1 VAIVGRQRGVFWKS
15 PWQRREL
22 LTGLAFASPWIV
34 GFLAFIA
41 YPAAASLYYS
51 LTDFNLLNPP
61 GWVGFA
67 NYRQLLFD
75 DDDFKL
81 SLSNTIY
88 ITAIGVPV
96 QLLFAFA
103 TAFLLDL
110 RIRGQSFARTI
121 YVLPSVMPTVA
132 ATILWLWLLNP
143 ELGPVNYLLTAL
155 RLPSPGWFADPN
167 WAKPSIILMSLWGIG
182 STTVIYLAGLQ
193 NVPRELYEA
202 AEIDGAGPVAKLRHI
217 TVPLLSPITL
227 FNLVTGVIWSLQF
240 FTPAFVIGNGATGDP
255 QGSLLFYALYLYANA
270 FSYLK
275 MGYASAM
282 AWILFLVTIAV
293 TFALIRGSRRWI
305 HYG

>member
-1 VAIVGRQRGVFWKS
+1 M
-15 PWQRREL
+15 
-22 LTGLAFASPWIV
+22 
-34 GFLAFIA
+34 
-41 YPAAASLYYS
+41 
-51 LTDFNLLNPP
+51 
-61 GWVGFA
+61 
-67 NYRQLLFD
+67 
-75 DDDFKL
+75 
-81 SLSNTIY
+81 Y
-88 ITAIGVPV
+88 ITVVGVPV

-103 TAFLLDL
+103 TALLLNL
-110 RIRGQSFARTI
+110 RIRGQSIARTV

-155 RLPSPGWFADPN
+155 DLPSPGWFADPN
-167 WAKPSIILMSLWGIG
+167 WAKPSIILMTLWGIG

-202 AEIDGAGPVAKLRHI
+202 AEIDGAGPLAKLRHI
-217 TVPLLSPITL
+217 TVPILSPITL

-282 AWILFLVTIAV
+282 AWILFVITIAV
-293 TFALIRGSRRWI
+293 TLALIRSSRRWI

>member
-1 VAIVGRQRGVFWKS
+1 
-15 PWQRREL
+15 L

-51 LTDFNLLNPP
+51 LTDFNLLSRPE
-61 GWVGFA
+61 WVGFA
-67 NYRQLLFD
+67 NYRQLLLD
-75 DDDFKL
+75 DDDFKR
-81 SLSNTIY
+81 SLGNTIY
-88 ITAIGVPV
+88 ITAVGVPA

-103 TAFLLDL
+103 TALLLDL
-110 RIRGQSFARTI
+110 RIRGQSIARTI

-143 ELGPVNYLLTAL
+143 ELGPINYLLTTL
-155 RLPSPGWFADPN
+155 RLPSPGWFADPT
-167 WAKPSIILMSLWGIG
+167 WAKPSIILMTLWGIG

-270 FSYLK
+270 FRYLK

-282 AWILFLVTIAV
+282 AWILFVVTIAV
-293 TFALIRGSRRWI
+293 TVALIRGSRRWI